1 MNTLKIQNN
10 WPGIRD
16 KLKQKYDQLTEEDL
30 SYTKG
35 EEDKLLE
42 RLEKKTGRRR
52 ESFLEEI
59 NQM

>member
-10 WPGIRD
+10 WHGIRD
-16 KLKQKYDQLTEEDL
+16 KLKKKYHQLNDEDL

-35 EEDKLLE
+35 EEDKLLR
-42 RLEKKTGRRR
+42 RLEEKTGRRR
-52 ESFLEEI
+52 ESLIEEI

>member
-10 WPGIRD
+10 WPGIRS
-16 KLKQKYDQLTEEDL
+16 KLKERYSQLSDDDL

-35 EEDKLLE
+35 QEEKLLV
-42 RLEKKTGRRR
+42 RLEQKTGRRR
-52 ESFLEEI
+52 DELVKEI

>member
-10 WPGIRD
+10 WHGIRD
-16 KLKQKYDQLTEEDL
+16 KLKAKYNQLTEDDL

-35 EEDKLLE
+35 EEDKLLA
-42 RLEKKTGRRR
+42 RLEEKTGRRR
-52 ESFLEEI
+52 QTLIDEI